1 MKFEDK
7 VEIISM
13 MKTFYSSDAVFTNGS
28 NEIFEADFE
37 ACINN
42 SPYLEGYVFT
52 SDKAILGYAMLAK
65 SFSTEFGKTCI
76 WFEDLYLKPEY
87 RGQRIIPQFIK
98 YAETTYKDSIF
109 RLEVEKENTHAC
121 HIYKK
126 HNFTELPYC
135 EMVKY

>member
-65 SFSTEFGKTCI
+65 SFSTEFGKICI

-98 YAETTYKDSIF
+98 YAEPTHKDSIF

-121 HIYKK
+121 HVYKK